1 MKHLLISLSTVIATI
16 NLLASNTCPL
26 MIGEENDPEETVT
39 IQGKHF
45 NFCCGSCVS
54 KFEDNKAYYIAASK
68 ELFIQFSSS
77 EREKMGV
84 NKVVL
89 LEQRRCP
96 IYNERIVNPN
106 SPSAEYKGNKIYFWS
121 SSALRRWKRDPD
133 SYYEK
138 AKAAKVLR

>member
-39 IQGKHF
+39 VQGKSLM
-45 NFCCGSCVS
+45 FCCGSCVS

-68 ELFIQFSSS
+68 ELFAQFSSS
-77 EREKMGV
+77 EREKLDV

-96 IYNERIVNPN
+96 IYNDRIVNPN
-106 SPSAEYKGNKIYFWS
+106 SPSVEYKVNKIYFWS
-121 SSALRRWKRDPD
+121 SSALRRWKKDPAG
-133 SYYEK
+133 YYEK
-138 AKAAKVLR
+138 ARAAKILK